1 MDPEL
6 PDSLHFSA
14 VDQRIAHLNAISAQM
29 QSFLEQTR
37 LASIPTSIYEGVYQI
52 QHNLDKIRQSARR
65 LEGERKG
72 ILALVQISQYINSS
86 LDLDEVLLIAIDII
100 IRLTRAER
108 GFLMLAGEDGQ
119 LSIRVARNWEQESI
133 DRDEWAI
140 SHTVINRVVSTGEP
154 VLTTDAQEDP
164 RFYSRDSIAVHQLRS
179 ILCVPI
185 KLKGELIGVIYT
197 DHRVHRGL
205 FTIRERDLLLDFA
218 HQAAVAIDNARLFA
232 SVRQTLSEVTQLKNL
247 TDNVFT
253 SITSGV
259 LTIDH
264 QENIVLMNRAAQE
277 ILGLDGS
284 QVTGCTLDHVLPAL
298 SNVLKPYIEMV
309 RQTEQPVLGL
319 ETQQEIVARGQLDL
333 RLNLSP
339 LKDSQLQTQGIAVVI
354 EDLTE
359 IRQLEAQRRLFARMV
374 SPAVIEHLDPDRLQL
389 GGQRSEITLLF
400 SDLRGFTHLS
410 EMIEP
415 EELVSVLNQYLA
427 AAAESV
433 MNQDGTVDKF
443 LGDAVMAW
451 FNAPLAQVD
460 HTLRAVRAAIAIR
473 AVVGRLHPRLPDI
486 YRLSF
491 GTGIHTGEAILGLIG
506 TEKRSDYTAIGDC
519 VNSCRRIQESA
530 APGQILIS
538 EQAYQLVSN
547 RITVKAVDPVFAK
560 GKREPLTVFEVIDL
574 LD

>member
-6 PDSLHFSA
+6 PDSLHYSA

-37 LASIPTSIYEGVYQI
+37 LASIPTSIYEGVYQL

-86 LDLDEVLLIAIDII
+86 LDLDEVLRIAIDII

-133 DRDEWAI
+133 DHDEWAI

-164 RFYSRDSIAVHQLRS
+164 RFYSRESIAVHHLRS

-197 DHRVHRGL
+197 DHRVHRGV
-205 FTIRERDLLLDFA
+205 FTIKERDLLLDFA
-218 HQAAVAIDNARLFA
+218 NQAAVAIDNARLFA
-232 SVRQTLSEVTQLKNL
+232 SVRQTLSEVMQLKDL

-264 QENIVLMNRAAQE
+264 QENIVLINRAAQE

-284 QVTGCTLDHVLPAL
+284 QVTGCTLDRVLPVL

-319 ETQQEIVARGQLDL
+319 ETHHDIVPRGQLDL

-433 MNQDGTVDKF
+433 MNQGGTVDKF

-538 EQAYQLVSN
+538 EQAYQLVSD

-560 GKREPLTVFEVIDL
+560 GKRDPLTVFEVIDL